1 MSRVYDVDFMTEDD
15 LLTIFRSDELSHKP
29 KEEELEGVW
38 GGMLV
43 SDSAITPRSQLFY
56 FDYEEDGDM
65 DMRYSFANML
75 QGRSDVRI
83 TDSFL
88 GWMTRLH

>member
-43 SDSAITPRSQLFY
+43 SDSAITRDPN
-56 FDYEEDGDM
+56 
-65 DMRYSFANML
+65 SFTLTMKKMGIWICA
-75 QGRSDVRI
+75 
-83 TDSFL
+83 
-88 GWMTRLH
+88 TRWPICCKVDLMSE